1 MFPSGDVARRRGF
14 AGFLG
19 LKCEMC
25 SESTFKLSGNESYAV
40 FPATVVPRALNTGS
54 DESRQTQNQLN

>member
-1 MFPSGDVARRRGF
+1 MFQSGDVGRRRGF

-25 SESTFKLSGNESYAV
+25 SESTFKLSGNDPYVCFLPLLCRE
-40 FPATVVPRALNTGS
+40 L
-54 DESRQTQNQLN
+54 